1 MKWFGEKL
9 CIRPIDFQKIKLN
22 YKDGFYQIEFWS
34 GKKIK
39 IRQFR
44 SIRQFAIK
52 TLQKQYYSV
61 DGVEWQN
68 VQEWSTNLPN
78 IIPILQHYDG
88 ILPWRKL
95 VNDVIIIVRHS
106 GYIMEVKVLDN
117 FLGITLLV
125 IFLVIYFNKLLYFT
139 LTFVLD
145 DKNLNL
151 CN

>member
-9 CIRPIDFQKIKLN
+9 CIHPIDFQKIKLN
-22 YKDGFYQIEFWS
+22 YKKDGFYQIEFWS

-39 IRQFR
+39 IRHFEA
-44 SIRQFAIK
+44 IRQFAVK

-61 DGVEWQN
+61 DGVEGQN
-68 VQEWSTNLPN
+68 VQEYNLPN

-95 VNDVIIIVRHS
+95 INDVIIIVRHS

-117 FLGITLLV
+117 FFGIILLV
-125 IFLVIYFNKLLYFT
+125 IFFVIYFNKLLYFT

-145 DKNLNL
+145 DRNLNL
-151 CN
+151 YN